1 VTLRPEKLHKV
12 LARSGLGSRRDM
24 EAVIA
29 AGRLTVNGMRA
40 AVGQRVGPRDR
51 VVLDGRPIAL
61 RFGEREPRVLIYH
74 KPVGELVTASDPQGR
89 PTVFAR
95 LPRMRG
101 GHWIAIGRL
110 DFNTG
115 GLLLFTDSGELANRL
130 MHPRNEIEREYAVR
144 VRGEL
149 SREQMQRLTHGV
161 MLDDGPAKFDDIS
174 SGGGAGAN
182 RWYQVVLREGRNRE
196 VRRIFDTVGL
206 MVSRL
211 MRVRFGPF
219 RLPSSLKRGQ
229 WRELEAKELGSLLA
243 ALDRPAAREPKPS
256 VQKRRQK

>member
-1 VTLRPEKLHKV
+1 
-12 LARSGLGSRRDM
+12 M

-29 AGRLTVNGMRA
+29 TGRLTVNGMRA

-51 VVLDGRPIAL
+51 VVLDGRRLAL

-74 KPVGELVTASDPQGR
+74 KPAGELVTVSDPQGR

-115 GLLLFTDSGELANRL
+115 GLLLFTDSGDLANRL

-144 VRGEL
+144 IRGEL
-149 SREQMQRLTHGV
+149 SREQMEKLTRGV
-161 MLDDGPAKFDDIS
+161 MLDDGPARFDDIA

-196 VRRIFDTVGL
+196 VRRIFESLGL

-229 WRELEAKELGSLLA
+229 WRELEGRELVSLLA
-243 ALDRPAAREPKPS
+243 ALDRPAAPESKPLAA
-256 VQKRRQK
+256 KHRTGK